1 MPSEVWAL
9 VLDGRRIKP
18 SMLPASY
25 FLVDGDD
32 WLAHILKG
40 STFKNSSFAT
50 TAALDESVRKLHTD
64 LNAMG
69 IQPIVFLDKVQPK
82 STKSARTLIDSENQ
96 RAQLVQLRKTL
107 KSLFVDIEDCD
118 SIRRAGTMV
127 DFFRTMTARGE
138 YSCYIYG
145 SSLLDLWAVKG
156 VSYIL
161 FDSLS
166 ITEAEKVQAPVWT
179 KAIVAAALFITEY
192 QLTELLILVGNRYTK
207 PFGRK
212 GYRSAQGGGVPHAFL
227 DIENDDSRGIKFH
240 SREPKCDD
248 MISLASMR
256 DWMLLQGEDFR
267 LRFAEKFAPSVDSPF
282 PTVHAA
288 IEFSRVFYN
297 DGDSVAFYN
306 ALESKKLSA
315 VATDSARQPAAAAI
329 MAAISGSSPAP
340 VPAHVH
346 VPASNSRTVT
356 ITSGKKTTDSSTFDI
371 KHTEADERLQSKRKE
386 VSKKSVERERERK
399 VRDVGVGVGVGRE
412 VEVIK
417 KVKKDK
423 VDIDE
428 RKGRSNISDTVTVP
442 LNATPAVVTVDEN
455 KGAQLKNLLGIK
467 FGLGLKQPI
476 SVASTSPDT
485 VLSESPAVHPTE
497 AKKPDKA
504 VIPEPSSQRTLDITS
519 EVFTHGISNSAIG
532 VVSVT
537 SDAVEYA
544 PIIRAGGDSQSPVRT
559 RRLVMGGSSS
569 TTKLSPSSSL
579 PLASTSRLPVSLP
592 IDAHRSEILAHIA
605 ANSVTVIHGMTGCG
619 KSSRWVLYV

>member
-82 STKSARTLIDSENQ
+82 STKSSRPLIDSENQ

-161 FDSLS
+161 FDTLS

-192 QLTELLILVGNRYTK
+192 QLTELMILVGNRYTK

-282 PTVHAA
+282 ATVNAA
-288 IEFSRVFYN
+288 IEFSRVYYN

-315 VATDSARQPAAAAI
+315 VTTDSARQPAAAAI
-329 MAAISGSSPAP
+329 MAAISGSSPA
-340 VPAHVH
+340 AATVH

-356 ITSGKKTTDSSTFDI
+356 ITSGKKTADSSTFDF
-371 KHTEADERLQSKRKE
+371 KHTDADDKLQSKRKE
-386 VSKKSVERERERK
+386 VTKKPMERERERERK
-399 VRDVGVGVGVGRE
+399 PRDAGPGRE

-417 KVKKDK
+417 RGKKEK
-423 VDIDE
+423 VDVDD
-428 RKGRSNISDTVTVP
+428 RKGRSNLSDTMTAP
-442 LNATPAVVTVDEN
+442 LSTTPAVVTVDEN

-467 FGLGLKQPI
+467 FGLKQPI

-485 VLSESPAVHPTE
+485 VLSESPAVHTNDD
-497 AKKPDKA
+497 KKPEKE
-504 VIPEPSSQRTLDITS
+504 VIPGPSSDRALDITS
-519 EVFTHGISNSAIG
+519 EASSLSNSLSNSAIA

-537 SDAVEYA
+537 SDAVAYA
-544 PIIRAGGDSQSPVRT
+544 PILRGVGDSQSPVRT

-569 TTKLSPSSSL
+569 TNKLSPSSSL
-579 PLASTSRLPVSLP
+579 PLASASRLPVSLP

-619 KSSRWVLYV
+619 KSSR

>member
-40 STFKNSSFAT
+40 SAFKNSSFAT

-69 IQPIVFLDKVQPK
+69 IQPIVFLDKFQPK
-82 STKSARTLIDSENQ
+82 SIKSSRPLVDSENQ

-161 FDSLS
+161 FDTLS

-179 KAIVAAALFITEY
+179 KAIVAAALFVTEY
-192 QLTELLILVGNRYTK
+192 QLTELMILVGNRYTK

-282 PTVHAA
+282 ATVNAA
-288 IEFSRVFYN
+288 IEFSRVYYN

-315 VATDSARQPAAAAI
+315 VTTDSARQPAAAAI
-329 MAAISGSSPAP
+329 MAAISGSSPA
-340 VPAHVH
+340 AATVH

-356 ITSGKKTTDSSTFDI
+356 ITSGKKTADSSTFDF
-371 KHTEADERLQSKRKE
+371 KHAEGDDKLQSKRKE
-386 VSKKSVERERERK
+386 VSKKPVERERERK
-399 VRDVGVGVGVGRE
+399 PRDAGAGRE
-412 VEVIK
+412 VEVIRRGK
-417 KVKKDK
+417 KEK
-423 VDIDE
+423 VDVDE
-428 RKGRSNISDTVTVP
+428 RKGRSILSDSTTAP
-442 LNATPAVVTVDEN
+442 LSTTPAVVTVDEN

-467 FGLGLKQPI
+467 FGLKQPI

-485 VLSESPAVHPTE
+485 VLSESPAVHISDN
-497 AKKPDKA
+497 KKPEKE
-504 VIPEPSSQRTLDITS
+504 VIPGSSGERALDITS
-519 EVFTHGISNSAIG
+519 EAPSLSQSPRNSAIA

-537 SDAVEYA
+537 SDAVANA
-544 PIIRAGGDSQSPVRT
+544 PIIRGVGDSQSPVRT
-559 RRLVMGGSSS
+559 RRLVMGGYSS
-569 TTKLSPSSSL
+569 TNKLSPSSSL
-579 PLASTSRLPVSLP
+579 PLPSASRLPVSLP

-619 KSSRWVLYV
+619 KSSR